1 MGIMRQN
8 SRGKIPMTKHSTK
21 TENSVSNVVIDV
33 TKTGDIRTNDF
44 DLDKG
49 KIPALSTIRTQIRS
63 AKTIIE
69 TGHTVPIRTEFDRL
83 KIGIN
88 IICYGKRIDFLNTGM
103 EEVDEP
109 TKPPTYLEDRD
120 RRLALERVCHD
131 WLYSTPLPDDD
142 EDDNKGLDLSVLD
155 EIEEMTLAD
164 IDPDVLT
171 DKKAKRRIPFGIYKD
186 TVGLNNM
193 YINNGTFVIDITGK
207 FMYGPGIL
215 GSLHK
220 DNIRDALQ
228 KILDLDIV
236 TFNIDEFLKYAQV
249 FVCDVCVDLELDSKL
264 QVNRYIDGISSF
276 FPLSSNSFNI
286 SKFGRHGLQLFPKAE
301 NLGFSLIAY
310 SKGQELDNSV
320 KRSTKA
326 TVYTCQIGNDGQE
339 LAKRTLRLETK
350 FYTLDDMRD
359 WLEIPKQ
366 IKRVVKLTD
375 VLNSTA
381 PVMLKLFELFS
392 GNAQV
397 LLDRLEWLNDV
408 ATTELDGL
416 NLKEIALAEWFITI
430 LKDNC
435 FNLELAKAHIKT
447 EYYNAGDKELEK
459 FSRLANLRRHV
470 LNYLVYRKS
479 KSVTIMLSVLGLLQ
493 AYYSTGMEV
502 IHE

>member
-1 MGIMRQN
+1 
-8 SRGKIPMTKHSTK
+8 MTKHSIKTK
-21 TENSVSNVVIDV
+21 NNISNVVIDI

-44 DLDKG
+44 DLDKD
-49 KIPALSTIRTQIRS
+49 KIPALSTIKTQIRN
-63 AKTIIE
+63 AKTLIE

-88 IICYGKRIDFLNTGM
+88 IISYGKRIGFFNIGM
-103 EEVDEP
+103 GYADEP
-109 TKPPTYLEDRD
+109 TKPPSYLEDRD
-120 RRLALERVCHD
+120 RRLTLERACHD
-131 WLYSTPLPDDD
+131 ALYSTPLSDDD
-142 EDDNKGLDLSVLD
+142 DGELDMSGLD
-155 EIEEMTLAD
+155 EIIETTIAD

-171 DKKAKRRIPFGIYKD
+171 DKKAKRRIPYGIYKK

-193 YINNGTFVIDITGK
+193 YINKGTFVIDITGK

-228 KILDLDIV
+228 KILDLDVV

-286 SKFGRHGLQLFPKAE
+286 SKFGRHGLQLFPKSD

-310 SKGQELDNSV
+310 YKGQELDNSV
-320 KRSTKA
+320 KRSTK
-326 TVYTCQIGNDGQE
+326 TTEYTCQIGNDGQE
-339 LAKRTLRLETK
+339 LAERTLRLETK
-350 FYTLDDMRD
+350 FYNLDDMRD

-408 ATTELDGL
+408 ATAEPDGL

-435 FNLELAKAHIKT
+435 FNLELAKTHIKT

-470 LNYLVYRKS
+470 LNYLVYRKP

-502 IHE
+502 IHD

>member
-1 MGIMRQN
+1 
-8 SRGKIPMTKHSTK
+8 MTKHNTK

-44 DLDKG
+44 DLDKD

-109 TKPPTYLEDRD
+109 TKPPTYFEDRD
-120 RRLALERVCHD
+120 RRLALERACHD
-131 WLYSTPLPDDD
+131 WLYSTPLLDDD

-470 LNYLVYRKS
+470 LNYLVYRKP